1 MGAVVSVM
9 RVLHS
14 ALVPS
19 HPQPHPFFS
28 VAEAVVDTGV
38 GAGVEADWVV
48 FWFAP
53 RVRSLLWIPALPLLD
68 IALRR
73 AIDAARPEDDGARAG
88 AE

>member
-1 MGAVVSVM
+1 MMGAVVSIM
-9 RVLHS
+9 RVLRS

-28 VAEAVVDTGV
+28 VAEAVVD
-38 GAGVEADWVV
+38 AGVEVDWVV
-48 FWFAP
+48 LLFAP

-68 IALRR
+68 IAWRR

>member
-28 VAEAVVDTGV
+28 VAEAVVDAGV
-38 GAGVEADWVV
+38 GAGVEADWEVLL
-48 FWFAP
+48 FAP
-53 RVRSLLWIPALPLLD
+53 RVRSLLCIPALPLLD
-68 IALRR
+68 IA
-73 AIDAARPEDDGARAG
+73 
-88 AE
+88 